1 MTLSLRLGFLP
12 LLDAAL
18 LVAAR
23 DEGFAE
29 VQGLELEL
37 VRDVSWSNLRDKLH
51 VRLLDAAHMLA
62 PAAIAS
68 TLGIGS
74 FRAPMAA
81 PLALNLN
88 GNAITL
94 SLRRFEELARLAE
107 GDVSDPGISAR
118 ALAKVIAI
126 RKGTG
131 LPPLTFAAVFGH
143 STHTYLLRRWLALG
157 ELELG
162 RDVLLEIV
170 SPVQTVDALTSGRLD
185 GFCAGAPWNTLAVK
199 AGIGAIVHLGLDLWP
214 DAPEKVLALRADDVE
229 TRHEAVGKLVRALAA
244 ASAWAS
250 LPANGP
256 RLAHHLAHPS
266 VLGQPEEIIA
276 ALLAGQVDLGAG
288 RGLRSAPAYLRLDA
302 EAIRPDPGHGRL
314 ILDEMAALGLLEPT
328 PAQFDVAA
336 AVYRPDLF
344 TAALAVQA

>member
-29 VQGLELEL
+29 AEGLHLEL

-107 GDVSDPGISAR
+107 GDVSDPAVSAQ
-118 ALAKVIAI
+118 ALAKVVAI

-131 LPPLTFAAVFGH
+131 LPPLTLASVFGH
-143 STHTYLLRRWLALG
+143 STHTYLLRRWLALAG
-157 ELELG
+157 LVLG
-162 RDVLLEIV
+162 QDVLLEIV
-170 SPVQTVDALTSGRLD
+170 SPVQSVDALTSGRID
-185 GFCAGAPWNTLAVK
+185 GFCTGAPWNTLAVK
-199 AGIGAIVHLGLDLWP
+199 AGIGTIVHLGVDLWP

-244 ASAWAS
+244 ASAWATR
-250 LPANGP
+250 PANMP
-256 RLAHHLAHPS
+256 VLARHLAHPA
-266 VLGQPEEIIA
+266 VLGQPEELVA
-276 ALLAGQVDLGAG
+276 ALLAGQLDLGSG
-288 RGLRSAPAYLRLDA
+288 RGLRTVPDYLRLDA
-302 EAIRPDPGHGRL
+302 GAIQPQPAHGRAIL
-314 ILDEMAALGLLEPT
+314 IEMAALGLLEPT
-328 PAQFDVAA
+328 DAQFAA
-336 AVYRPDLF
+336 ASAVYRPDLF
-344 TAALAVQA
+344 AAALTGRA

>member
-29 VQGLELEL
+29 AEGLHLEL

-74 FRAPMAA
+74 FRAPMAT

-94 SLRRFEELARLAE
+94 SVRRYEELARLAE
-107 GDVSDPGISAR
+107 GSMTDPAVSAQ
-118 ALAKVIAI
+118 ALAKVVAI

-131 LPPLTFAAVFGH
+131 LPPLTLATVFGH
-143 STHTYLLRRWLALG
+143 STHTYILRRWLALG
-157 ELELG
+157 GLVLG
-162 RDVLLEIV
+162 QDVLLEIV
-170 SPVQTVDALTSGRLD
+170 SPVQSVDALTSGRVD

-244 ASAWAS
+244 ASEWAS
-250 LPANGP
+250 LPANMP
-256 RLAHHLAHPS
+256 MLARHLAQPA
-266 VLGQPEEIIA
+266 VLGQPEELVA
-276 ALLAGQVDLGAG
+276 SLLAGQLDLGAG
-288 RGLRSAPAYLRLDA
+288 RGVRAAPGYLRLDSA
-302 EAIRPDPGHGRL
+302 AIAPNPAHGRQ
-314 ILDEMAALGLLEPT
+314 ILGEMAALGLLQPSED
-328 PAQFDVAA
+328 QFTMAESI
-336 AVYRPDLF
+336 YRLDLF
-344 TAALAVQA
+344 TAAARI